1 MASFDT
7 TRSQYAQEH
16 FEVLEIDLPVIE
28 GVCTLGGSLGFGTP
42 LYCDQQT
49 SSDKFLTSAGETFKT
64 SGGDTFY
71 IQRAGDTY
79 TTRTYKF
86 TNANAPLLAESEIY
100 RCINSI
106 SETVTELKPSEGLSS
121 RGTLNIKLNDFI
133 GDPNQDTAA
142 VTNDV
147 KAMGSFFGKLNARQV
162 VVNKEVRVKL
172 YRVESDGT
180 IDLVNGAQTRYYS
193 AEALTNNGKGTWT
206 LKCKDELSVANIDDK
221 TWLEDNAGF
230 LINDITDAQTNLVVD
245 TNTTY
250 TNGDIILI
258 GDEFMTITNVAGTAV
273 TVSRGVDIVAPVSGV
288 TLSKV
293 EVDDHSGGDEIFICR
308 MSDNETIDSVLTAI
322 LTDSDV
328 PLARIPTA
336 DWSAEVSTWHANS
349 KINTLWYK
357 AEKVNDVLKRILTA
371 YLMDM
376 WFDPTLRLIKLSAI
390 SVWKETTIELAE
402 GSEINSES
410 VRISPRDE
418 MRASRALAIYNK
430 PYLARTDDIENYS
443 RGSQFSDSSLITDIL
458 FGKHKD
464 KLFDPSS
471 LLNKTGADL
480 LVQRYVSRFK
490 FTPKVYSWVTPERKL
505 NFNTGDIVGITT
517 SETQGANGEPS
528 SNERGQIL
536 SIKPKYTSHGR
547 EYNIKAM
554 TYEPAF
560 SDNEILPI
568 SGNPN
573 NINLYGQA
581 GAPSG
586 AVTVTFIF
594 DNATVWSDDANVPA
608 IVAGGFAA
616 GSKIIIILRNGSD
629 LQSKGGDGGHND
641 NDGVNGGIVYDAQ
654 GVETDIYLAGTDP
667 QSGTASGF
675 IRAAGGGG
683 AGGANYFFDFG
694 FDYIFFPGGGGGGG
708 AGRSIGLG
716 GGSFGTLND
725 AGGVNGDT
733 LGNGGAGGV
742 TEGDTLLGTDGAA
755 GGDWGLAGA
764 NSLAST
770 TNPGRT
776 GGLAGKGIVKGS
788 GGIVRLFGDTP
799 TNFINGGG
807 DTPTP

>member
-1 MASFDT
+1 MASFDAT
-7 TRSQYAQEH
+7 QTQYAQEH

-28 GVCTLGGSLGFGTP
+28 GVCTISGALGFGTP

-64 SGGDTFY
+64 SDGDTFY

-172 YRVESDGT
+172 YRVEADGT

-221 TWLEDNAGF
+221 TWPNNKAGT
-230 LINDITDAQTNLVVD
+230 LINDITNIQTSFTVDAE
-245 TNTTY
+245 TTY
-250 TNGDIILI
+250 TIGDIILI
-258 GDEFMTITNVAGTAV
+258 GDEFMKITNVVGTTI
-273 TVSRGVDIVAPVSGV
+273 TVAARGSNIVAPVSGV
-288 TLSKV
+288 VLSKV
-293 EVDDHSGGDEIFICR
+293 DADDHSLGDEIFVCR
-308 MSDNETIDSVLTAI
+308 MSDNETIDSVLTAV

-328 PLARIPTA
+328 PLARIPNPSLDPLISPFSWA
-336 DWSAEVSTWHANS
+336 AEVALWHANS

-471 LLNKTGADL
+471 LLNKIGADL

-490 FTPKVYSWVTPERKL
+490 FTPKVYSWITPERKL

-594 DNATVWSDDANVPA
+594 DNATVWSDDANTPA
-608 IVAGGFAA
+608 IIAGGFAA

-629 LQSKGGDGGHND
+629 LQSKGGDGGRGGSVIEVCYPGEGCETFVGPPAVGV
-641 NDGVNGGIVYDAQ
+641 DGGLVYDAQ
-654 GVETDIYLAGTDP
+654 GIETDIYLAGTDP
-667 QSGTASGF
+667 QGGTANGF
-675 IRAAGGGG
+675 LRAPSGG
-683 AGGANYFFDFG
+683 AGGFYA
-694 FDYIFFPGGGGGGG
+694 
-708 AGRSIGLG
+708 SL
-716 GGSFGTLND
+716 S
-725 AGGVNGDT
+725 VS
-733 LGNGGAGGV
+733 GNGGN
-742 TEGDTLLGTDGAA
+742 
-755 GGDWGLAGA
+755 GGDGRNAGQGGLAGGASGSGKTTGVVGA
-764 NSLAST
+764 NGQIDGSGSGFGVVGV
-770 TNPGRT
+770 NNDRT

-788 GGIVRLFGDTP
+788 GGIVRLFGDTAI
-799 TNFINGGG
+799 NFINGGG